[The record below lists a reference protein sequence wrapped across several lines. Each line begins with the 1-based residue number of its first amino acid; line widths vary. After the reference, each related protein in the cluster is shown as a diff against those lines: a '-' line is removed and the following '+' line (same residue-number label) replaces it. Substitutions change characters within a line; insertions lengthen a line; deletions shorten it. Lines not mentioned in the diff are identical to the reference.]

1 MKLLHILPA
10 ALLAL
15 TPALAPAASS
25 AAPASCC
32 GQMPSGAMTCPAFAQ
47 KVAMVDLLEIQLG
60 KVAQTNA
67 SLPAVKKFGAYMTA
81 SHTEINARL
90 AKVAAECGIPLPT
103 QLDAPSQ
110 ATLKKLAA
118 LKGPAFDKAYIP
130 AMVAGHTQ
138 VLAMVK
144 SFASTCPNPRMKAFA
159 EKITPIIANHL
170 KAAQKV
176 QAQMQKDGLLP

>member
-1 MKLLHILPA
+1 MKLTRLLPA

-15 TPALAPAASS
+15 TPILATAANP
-25 AAPASCC
+25 APASCC
-32 GQMPSGAMTCPAFAQ
+32 GQMPAGTMTCPAFAQ
-47 KVAMVDLLEIQLG
+47 KIAMVDLLEIQLG

-67 SLPAVKKFGAYMTA
+67 SLPATKKFGAYMVA

-110 ATLKKLAA
+110 ATLQKLSA
-118 LKGPAFDKAYIP
+118 LKGPAFDKTYIP

-144 SFASTCPNPRMKAFA
+144 SFASTCPNPQMKKFA
-159 EKITPIIANHL
+159 EKITPILAKHL
-170 KAAQKV
+170 SAAQKV